1 MLVLFFILVLT
12 FFLVFMYFDPN
23 KHGRRVPMIDVDP
36 TVNVLL
42 RDQPNDMLRNPY
54 LAPERPSYSYEY
66 TQIGYI
72 QRDKRLPLFGKPQNP
87 RRDMWYYYT
96 IEDGIKLPVYVNR
109 RKSTEFPG
117 IASLS
122 SGDTVYID
130 RDTWVVELYD
140 INARS

>member
-1 MLVLFFILVLT
+1 MLVLFFILVLV
-12 FFLVFMYFDPN
+12 FFLVFMYTDPQRYG
-23 KHGRRVPMIDVDP
+23 KRVPMIDIDP
-36 TVNVLL
+36 TIHVQL

-54 LAPERPSYSYEY
+54 LAPERPTYSFEY
-66 TQIGYI
+66 TQLGYL

-96 IEDGIKLPVYVNR
+96 IEDGIKLPLYVNR

-130 RDTWVVELYD
+130 RDAWIVELYD